1 MMMNSLHCVIFLQI
15 SPLSTQIIIPFCTNL
30 PLLNL
35 SKELRKFNQ
44 LGQMCITGD
53 LNSRTGENLDYVCNI
68 NLDRYVELPEENVQH
83 VNSLPKLRNQDKH
96 VTMLGTKLLT
106 LCKENSLV
114 IVNGRFEPGLCTFY
128 CTRRNGLFASYR

>member
-1 MMMNSLHCVIFLQI
+1 MNSLHCVIFLQI

-35 SKELRKFNQ
+35 SKDLRKFNQ
-44 LGQMCITGD
+44 LGQICITGD

-68 NLDRYVELPEENVQH
+68 NLDMYVDLPEENVQL

-96 VTMLGTKLLT
+96 LTMFGTKWLT

-114 IVNGRFEPGLCTFY
+114 IVNGRLEPGLCTFY
-128 CTRRNGLFASYR
+128 CTRRNGLLACTVD